1 MSRGLGPL
9 QLDILDVVS
18 ENPRGLISWR
28 ELKERFPLRVHHH
41 SLHRS
46 VRGLIRRGRLR
57 EVWTKD
63 NKRWL
68 AYRRAPGTLS
78 YEDRAFLESGSEVL
92 RLLKLACKARRVEPP
107 PVVEELRANM
117 DAYRRMLQDAE

>member
-18 ENPRGLISWR
+18 ESLRGLMSWR
-28 ELKERFPLRVHHH
+28 ELKERFPLRVRHH

-57 EVWTKD
+57 EIWTKD

-68 AYRRAPGTLS
+68 AYRRTPRSLS
-78 YEDRAFLESGSEVL
+78 YEDRALLETGSESL
-92 RLLKLACKARRVEPP
+92 RLLKLACKARGVEPP
-107 PVVEELRANM
+107 PVVEELQADM
-117 DAYRRMLQDAE
+117 DAYRRMLLNAE

>member
-1 MSRGLGPL
+1 MSRGPGPL

-18 ENPRGLISWR
+18 ENPRGLMSWR
-28 ELKERFPLRVHHH
+28 ELKERFPLRVRHH

-46 VRGLIRRGRLR
+46 VRGLIRMGRLR

-68 AYRRAPGTLS
+68 AYRRTPGTLS
-78 YEDRAFLESGSEVL
+78 YEDRALLETGSESL

-107 PVVEELRANM
+107 PVVEELQADM
-117 DAYRRMLQDAE
+117 DAYRRMLLDAE

>member
-9 QLDILDVVS
+9 QLDVLDVVS
-18 ENPRGLISWR
+18 ESPRGLMSWR
-28 ELKERFPLRVHHH
+28 ELKERFPLRVRHH

-78 YEDRAFLESGSEVL
+78 HEDRALLESSDQLL
-92 RLLKLACKARRVEPP
+92 RLMKLACKARRVEPP
-107 PVVEELRANM
+107 PVLEELQSDM
-117 DAYRRMLQDAE
+117 DAYRQMLLDAE

>member
-9 QLDILDVVS
+9 QLDVLDVVS
-18 ENPRGLISWR
+18 ESPRGLISWR

-46 VRGLIRRGRLR
+46 VRGQIRMGRLR
-57 EVWTKD
+57 EVRTKD

-78 YEDRAFLESGSEVL
+78 FEDRAFLESGSELL
-92 RLLKLACKARRVEPP
+92 RLLKLACKARGVEPP

-117 DAYRRMLQDAE
+117 DAYRRMLLDAE

>member
-18 ENPRGLISWR
+18 ESPRGLMSWG
-28 ELKERFPLRVHHH
+28 ELRMRFPLRLHHH

-57 EVWTKD
+57 
-63 NKRWL
+63 
-68 AYRRAPGTLS
+68 
-78 YEDRAFLESGSEVL
+78 
-92 RLLKLACKARRVEPP
+92 
-107 PVVEELRANM
+107 
-117 DAYRRMLQDAE
+117 

>member
-9 QLDILDVVS
+9 QLDVLDVVS
-18 ENPRGLISWR
+18 ENPRGLMSWR

-107 PVVEELRANM
+107 PVVEELQANM
-117 DAYRRMLQDAE
+117 DAYRRMLQNAE

>member
-1 MSRGLGPL
+1 MSRGPGPL

-18 ENPRGLISWR
+18 ESPCGLMSWR
-28 ELKERFPLRVHHH
+28 ELKERLPLRVRHH

-46 VRGLIRRGRLR
+46 VRGLIRMGRLR

-78 YEDRAFLESGSEVL
+78 YEDRAFLESGSELL
-92 RLLKLACKARRVEPP
+92 RLLKLACKARGVEPP
-107 PVVEELRANM
+107 PVVEELQADM
-117 DAYRRMLQDAE
+117 DAYRRTVLDAE

>member
-9 QLDILDVVS
+9 QLDVLDVVS
-18 ENPRGLISWR
+18 ENPRALISWR
-28 ELKERFPLRVHHH
+28 ELKERFPLRVRHHG
-41 SLHRS
+41 LHRS

-57 EVWTKD
+57 EIWTKD

-78 YEDRAFLESGSEVL
+78 YEYRALLETGSESL

-107 PVVEELRANM
+107 PVVEELQADM
-117 DAYRRMLQDAE
+117 DAYRRMLLDAE